1 MRIAVL
7 NMGTASVKT
16 ALVDIDSG
24 GVDVLARHRI
34 EIGARDPDDAAHEA
48 LDRLGMGPHDI
59 DAASHRIVHGGTR
72 YTAPIVLDAV
82 LENALRTTAPLAH
95 LLNAAPLGGV
105 SVARRF
111 YPSVPHVAVFD
122 TAFHACRPLESLY
135 YALPRELTD
144 ALALYRYGF
153 QGIAH
158 EALVES
164 LARASGEAREGI
176 SALTLQLGAVCSACA
191 IQNGRSVETSNGFSP
206 LEGLVTTTGCGSLGP
221 GVLIHLCSKGYTHEW
236 IEERLTRRA
245 GLLGLAGC
253 KSVPELLEREAGG
266 EERAALSLR
275 IFIRRIVLTAGSFL
289 TVLGGRGA
297 VVFGGGIGAGSTEIR
312 RRVAEGLAA
321 WDVRL
326 DRARNEAG
334 PEGLISA
341 DGSRPV
347 YVFETD
353 EERAIARSAARIL
366 ELSPVH

>member
-16 ALVDIDSG
+16 ALVDIDSN
-24 GVDVLARHRI
+24 GVDVLARHRV
-34 EIGARDPDDAAHEA
+34 EIGAREPAQAASEA
-48 LDRLGMGPHDI
+48 LDRLGAGRHDI
-59 DAASHRIVHGGTR
+59 DAASHRIIHGGTR
-72 YTAPIVLDAV
+72 YTAPVVLDST
-82 LENALRTTAPLAH
+82 LEDALRNTAPLAH
-95 LLNAAPLGGV
+95 LLNAAALAGV
-105 SVARRF
+105 NVARRF
-111 YPSVPHVAVFD
+111 FPSVPHVAVFD

-144 ALALYRYGF
+144 SLALYRYGF

-164 LARASGEAREGI
+164 LARSSGEAREGVW
-176 SALTLQLGAVCSACA
+176 ALTLQLGAVCSACA
-191 IQNGRSVETSNGFSP
+191 VQNGRSVETSNGFSP

-221 GVLIHLCSKGYTHEW
+221 GVLIHLCAQGYPHEW

-253 KSVPELLEREAGG
+253 ESVPELLEREARG

-275 IFIRRIVLTAGSFL
+275 VFIRRIVLTAGAFF
-289 TVLGGRGA
+289 TVLDGRGA
-297 VVFGGGIGAGSTEIR
+297 LVFGGGIGSGSAEIR
-312 RRVAEGLAA
+312 LRVAEGLSS
-321 WDVRL
+321 WNVRL
-326 DRARNEAG
+326 DGARNEAG
-334 PEGLISA
+334 PGGLISTE
-341 DGSRPV
+341 GSRPV
-347 YVFETD
+347 YAFETD

>member
-7 NMGTASVKT
+7 NVGTASVKT
-16 ALVDIDSG
+16 ALVEIDSNG
-24 GVDVLARHRI
+24 LDVLARHRV
-34 EIGARDPDDAAHEA
+34 EIGTGEPDQAASEA
-48 LDRLGMGPHDI
+48 LDRLGAGPSDV

-72 YTAPIVLDAV
+72 YTAPIVLDST
-82 LENALRTTAPLAH
+82 LEDALRNTAPLAH
-95 LLNAAPLGGV
+95 LLNAAALAGV
-105 SVARRF
+105 GIARRF

-122 TAFHACRPLESLY
+122 TAFHACRPLESIY

-164 LARASGEAREGI
+164 VARCSGEARENI

-191 IQNGRSVETSNGFSP
+191 VENGRSVEISNGFSP
-206 LEGLVTTTGCGSLGP
+206 LEGLVTTRGCGSLGP
-221 GVLIHLCSKGYTHEW
+221 GVLIHLFSQGYPHEW

-253 KSVPELLEREAGG
+253 ESVPELLKREAGG

-275 IFIRRIVLTAGSFL
+275 IFVRRIVLTAGAFF
-289 TVLGGRGA
+289 TVLDGRGA
-297 VVFGGGIGAGSTEIR
+297 LVFGGGIGAGSAEIR

-321 WDVRL
+321 WNVRL
-326 DRARNEAG
+326 DGDRNEAG
-334 PEGLISA
+334 AVGMISA
-341 DGSRPV
+341 QGSRPV
-347 YVFETD
+347 YAFETD